1 MIIALD
7 YDRTYKLEPE
17 LFLNIVRLFVEAG
30 HTVYAITTGT
40 YQESLGIDQRLR
52 KLAKSVLATNHQS
65 KFEFVKRMDIWID
78 IWINDDPAAIFD
90 HYLSTLEP
98 PVLRLRPPP
107 APRESSQT
115 GDIPKRRRTDRDI
128 ELHAKGND

>member
-7 YDRTYKLEPE
+7 YDRTYKLEPK
-17 LFLNIVRLFVEAG
+17 LFLQIVRLFVEAG

-40 YQESLGIDQRLR
+40 HQESLGIDPELR
-52 KLAKSVLATNHQS
+52 KLAKAVLATNHQS

-98 PVLRLRPPP
+98 PVKRLRP
-107 APRESSQT
+107 AVSEISQF
-115 GDIPKRRRTDRDI
+115 GDLPKRRRTDRDLEI
-128 ELHAKGND
+128 AARDND

>member
-30 HTVYAITTGT
+30 HTVYAITTGS
-40 YQESLGIDQRLR
+40 YQESLGIDPRLR

-65 KFEFVKRMDIWID
+65 KFDFVKRMDIWID

-98 PVLRLRPPP
+98 PVKRLQPSLR
-107 APRESSQT
+107 ETSQT
-115 GDIPKRRRTDRDI
+115 ADIPKRRRTDRDL
-128 ELHAKGND
+128 ELAARGND